1 LSDLVGLVPALLAG
15 AGVFIVVAGLL
26 NYMAPV
32 AAAPSSTP
40 TFTASPLGTVS
51 VPTPSA
57 QGSRSPGASSTVSFS
72 GALATRVQV
81 PALGIDL
88 AVVSSKPNETF
99 PLCNAAE
106 YFIDTSVTPPK
117 PLLATPG
124 AAQATYIYAHA
135 RVGMFLPLLSHSMI
149 NNGKDMIGMY
159 AIVYTDDNQRHI
171 YEITAVHRHVTEIGD
186 AFSASTDQLWLQT
199 SEGPYVAHP
208 AAGQVK
214 DLQILAM
221 PLGVLATDFA
231 SAHPTNKGHVC
242 SDAPRG

>member
-1 LSDLVGLVPALLAG
+1 MVGLVPALLAG

-32 AAAPSSTP
+32 AAAPNATP
-40 TFTASPLGTVS
+40 TFTVSPLGTVS

-57 QGSRSPGASSTVSFS
+57 QGSRSPGASSTISFS
-72 GALATRVQV
+72 GALATRVRV
-81 PALGIDL
+81 PALRIDL

-117 PLLATPG
+117 PQLATPG

-149 NNGKDMIGMY
+149 NEGNDMIHMHV
-159 AIVYTDDNQRHI
+159 IVYTDDDQAHL
-171 YEITAVHRHVTEIGD
+171 YEITKVLRHWTDIGA
-186 AFSASTDQLWLQT
+186 AFGAATDQLWLQT
-199 SEGPYVAHP
+199 SEGPYVANP
-208 AAGQVK
+208 APGQVK
-214 DLQILAM
+214 DLAVVAM